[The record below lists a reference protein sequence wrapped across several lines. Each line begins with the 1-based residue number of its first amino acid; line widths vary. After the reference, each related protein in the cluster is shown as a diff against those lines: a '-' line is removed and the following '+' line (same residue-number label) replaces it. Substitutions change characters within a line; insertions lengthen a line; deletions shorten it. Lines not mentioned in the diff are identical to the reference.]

1 MGTCFLSQG
10 TETVVD
16 VHHLAASIAE
26 DKSEWSSTPSPNIRF
41 PGVLE
46 SEKYTFK
53 ISELWPQTWQLET
66 LWPYRVLWDMELPTV
81 GSN

>member
-53 ISELWPQTWQLET
+53 ISEL
-66 LWPYRVLWDMELPTV
+66 
-81 GSN
+81 